1 MNLREQLEA
10 RLAQVHDPP
19 VLALAYLR
27 LARSWICVQC
37 EAIFTDDY
45 RTCPACTSA
54 QTMPLARWLGTVETK
69 GVA

>member
-1 MNLREQLEA
+1 MKHGER
-10 RLAQVHDPP
+10 
-19 VLALAYLR
+19 VLALAWLR